1 MSGVTITNSNDD
13 DQIYINMDGKNVE
26 INEDYEIPILDM
38 DKFKDSLLA
47 NLYSTIELL
56 KKEMEEKKLSFGI
69 YYFKI
74 NNK

>member
-56 KKEMEEKKLSFGI
+56 KKEMEEKNLSFGI